1 MAGEWD
7 HSTTMDEVERTAGA
21 VAEAEVREVSA
32 FVGSE

>member
-1 MAGEWD
+1 MAGELD
-7 HSTTMDEVERTAGA
+7 HSTTMAEVARMVGA